1 MSAAIVLRGLT
12 FSYGRRPV
20 LEDVDL
26 EIETGHFVS
35 VVGPNGGGKST
46 LLKLL
51 LGLLEPDRGSVEVLG
66 RRPEDAR
73 ESVGYMPQY
82 QNLDPS
88 FPITVE
94 EVVRLGRLGSGSFF
108 GRVGRQTRR
117 AVDEALD
124 AVDCDHLRD
133 RSFSALSGGQRQ
145 LVLIARALVGR
156 PRILLLDEPTANLD
170 PAIEESFYALLQR
183 LRGDMTMLLV
193 SHDIGLVSEQTEEV
207 VCVNQQVVK
216 HPAHE
221 MSSEIVQSMFGG
233 SGALLVDHGHAH
245 QRSTERGGRHG

>member
-1 MSAAIVLRGLT
+1 MTASIVLRGLD

-26 EIETGHFVS
+26 EIEPGHFVS

-51 LGLLEPDRGSVEVLG
+51 LGLLEPDRGSIEVLG
-66 RRPEDAR
+66 RRPEEAR
-73 ESVGYMPQY
+73 ESVGYMPQT
-82 QNLDPS
+82 QHLDPS

-94 EVVRLGRLGSGSFF
+94 EVVRLGRLGSRSIF
-108 GRVGRQTRR
+108 GRLGRETRR

-124 AVDCDHLRD
+124 AVACAHLRD
-133 RSFSALSGGQRQ
+133 RSFSDLSGGQRQ
-145 LVLIARALVGR
+145 LVLIARALVSR

-170 PAIEESFYALLQR
+170 PAVEESFYALLQR

-207 VCVNQQVVK
+207 VCVNRRVVK

-221 MSSEIVQSMFGG
+221 MSSEIVESMFG
-233 SGALLVDHGHAH
+233 SPGALLVDHGHAH
-245 QRSTERGGRHG
+245 TERGEPHG